1 MGSLGPIE
9 LVLIMLSLSVSASW
23 VLSMMW
29 AAQDARR
36 RGSNS
41 YLVAFLVAVVAWP
54 LSLIVWIMVRPKD
67 YE

>member
-1 MGSLGPIE
+1 MGSLGALEI
-9 LVLIMLSLSVSASW
+9 LIIMLSLSVPAAW

-29 AAQDARR
+29 AANDARR

-54 LSLIVWIMVRPKD
+54 LSLWVWTMVRPKND
-67 YE
+67 A